1 MIASIIVDILNN
13 QVNRTFDYL
22 IPTHLEKIIKI
33 GYRVKVKFGPRVL
46 VGFVVEIKEDSDF
59 SGRLSE
65 IIDVVDVYPAIR
77 EEFIEIAKYIKEN
90 NFSYYASALQTM
102 LPTALKIKY
111 EKIGKVLNKDLIDNR
126 IAPFIK
132 KDIISIDKL
141 DKDIQKLVYE
151 EIASGNIILDTK
163 FKRNRNEILDKY
175 VYVLDSTISPSSK
188 QGKAL
193 LEYLLELNSPVE
205 INNLVEDSGYSKSV
219 INTLIKNKVLGV
231 FEEEN
236 IKIEYKNQDEDKK
249 VIFNEQQQKAY
260 DRIDL
265 TSNKTYLLHG
275 ITGSGKTE
283 IYLKLIKDCI
293 DSGKKALMLVPEISL
308 TPQITSILVSRF
320 KSDIAIL
327 HSGLSVSEKY
337 NMWKK
342 IYDGDIKI
350 TVGARSAVFAP
361 IDNLGIIIIDEE
373 HEGSYIQDN
382 NPKYD
387 AKEIAHLRALK
398 HNCPLILGSA
408 TPSVVDYH
416 KALANEF
423 ELITLNKRANNRPLP
438 KVEVVSLVDELKM
451 GNNSVFSNKLRKEIV
466 ENYKKGEQSIVFL
479 NRRGYST
486 FVMCRS
492 CGEVIKCE
500 HCDISLTYHQNSN
513 TLKCHHCGYTIN
525 NVIGCPK
532 CGSSKIRY
540 VGSGTQ
546 KIEDDLHNFIPEAK
560 VIRLDHDTTRGKDDY
575 EKAYREFKDK
585 KADILVGTQ
594 MITKGLDFEN
604 VTLVGIINAD
614 LALNYPTYDAYEEAF
629 NVLEQVSGRAGR
641 DKLEGKVIIQTYNPD
656 NPVIKCVKNHD
667 YEGFF
672 NYEIEKRRLTNMPPY
687 SNLYEMMISSI
698 DKSLAMKT
706 AKLIVNTLNKDNKDS
721 VIYGPI
727 EATIFKKND
736 QFRYIIQIQAK
747 DDYIIEK
754 IKNIYPT
761 YQSNKDITLSITRM

>member
-1 MIASIIVDILNN
+1 
-13 QVNRTFDYL
+13 
-22 IPTHLEKIIKI
+22 
-33 GYRVKVKFGPRVL
+33 
-46 VGFVVEIKEDSDF
+46 
-59 SGRLSE
+59 
-65 IIDVVDVYPAIR
+65 
-77 EEFIEIAKYIKEN
+77 
-90 NFSYYASALQTM
+90 
-102 LPTALKIKY
+102 
-111 EKIGKVLNKDLIDNR
+111 
-126 IAPFIK
+126 
-132 KDIISIDKL
+132 
-141 DKDIQKLVYE
+141 
-151 EIASGNIILDTK
+151 
-163 FKRNRNEILDKY
+163 
-175 VYVLDSTISPSSK
+175 
-188 QGKAL
+188 
-193 LEYLLELNSPVE
+193 
-205 INNLVEDSGYSKSV
+205 
-219 INTLIKNKVLGV
+219 
-231 FEEEN
+231 
-236 IKIEYKNQDEDKK
+236 
-249 VIFNEQQQKAY
+249 
-260 DRIDL
+260 
-265 TSNKTYLLHG
+265 
-275 ITGSGKTE
+275 
-283 IYLKLIKDCI
+283 
-293 DSGKKALMLVPEISL
+293 MLVPEISL

-373 HEGSYIQDN
+373 HESSYVQDN

-387 AKEIAHLRALK
+387 AKEIASLRALK

-416 KALANEF
+416 KALTGEY
-423 ELITLNKRANNRPLP
+423 ELITLNKRANNKPLP
-438 KVEVVSLVDELKM
+438 SVEVVSLVDELKR
-451 GNNSVFSNKLRKEIV
+451 GNTSVFSNRLKSEILQ
-466 ENYKKGEQSIVFL
+466 NYKKGEQSIIFL

-525 NVIGCPK
+525 NVVGCPN

-641 DKLEGKVIIQTYNPD
+641 DRLAGKVIIQTYNPT

-672 NYEIEKRRLTNMPPY
+672 NYEINKRKLAMMPPY
-687 SNLYEMMISSI
+687 SSLYEIMVSSENKVEAI
-698 DKSLAMKT
+698 KASKV
-706 AKLIVNTLNKDNKDS
+706 IVNTLKKDNKNS
-721 VIYGPI
+721 YIYGPL
-727 EATIFKKND
+727 EASIFKKND
-736 QFRYIIQIQAK
+736 QYRYIIQIQAM
-747 DDYIIEK
+747 DDKIIEN

-761 YQSNKDITLSITRM
+761 YQSSKDITLSITRK

>member
-1 MIASIIVDILNN
+1 MIASVIVDILNN

-22 IPTHLEKIIKI
+22 IPTHLDKIIKV
-33 GYRVKVKFGPRVL
+33 GFRVKVKFGPRVL
-46 VGFVVEIKEDSDF
+46 VGFVVEIKDSSDF
-59 SGRLSE
+59 SGKLSE
-65 IIDVVDVYPAIR
+65 IIDTVDIYPAIR
-77 EEFIEIAKYIKEN
+77 EEFIDIAKYIKEN

-111 EKIGKVLNKDLIDNR
+111 EKIGKVINKDLINNELL
-126 IAPFIK
+126 PFIK

-141 DKDIQKLVYE
+141 DKNYQKIIYD
-151 EIASGNIILDTK
+151 EIVNGNIVLDTK
-163 FKRNRNEILDKY
+163 FKKNRNEILDKY
-175 VYVLDSTISPSSK
+175 VYVKDSTIVPSSK

-193 LEYLLELNSPVE
+193 LEYLIELNNPIE

-219 INTLIKNKVLGV
+219 INTLIKNEVLGV

-236 IKIEYKNQDEDKK
+236 IKIEYKNNSIDKEI
-249 VIFNEQQQKAY
+249 IFNDEQQKAY
-260 DRIDL
+260 DQIDL
-265 TSNKTYLLHG
+265 KSNKTYLLHG

-283 IYLKLIKDCI
+283 IYLRLIKDCI

-361 IDNLGIIIIDEE
+361 IDNLGVIIIDEE
-373 HEGSYIQDN
+373 HESSYIQDN

-387 AKEIAHLRALK
+387 AKEIATLRANY

-416 KALANEF
+416 KALSNEF
-423 ELITLNKRANNRPLP
+423 ELITLSKRANNKPLP
-438 KVEVVSLVDELKM
+438 KVEVVSLVDELKR
-451 GNNSVFSNKLRKEIV
+451 GNTSVFSTKLRNEIID
-466 ENYKKGEQSIVFL
+466 NYKKGEQSIIFL

-525 NVIGCPK
+525 NVVGCPK

-585 KADILVGTQ
+585 KGDILVGTQ

-641 DKLEGKVIIQTYNPD
+641 DKLEGKVIVQTYNPD

-667 YEGFF
+667 YEAFF
-672 NYEIEKRRLTNMPPY
+672 NYEINKRKLTMMPPF
-687 SNLYEMMISSI
+687 SNLYEMMISSENKI
-698 DKSLAMKT
+698 EALKA
-706 AKLIVNTLNKDNKDS
+706 AKLIVNTLRKDNKDS
-721 VIYGPI
+721 LIFGPL

-736 QFRYIIQIQAK
+736 QYRYVIQIQAM
-747 DDYIIEK
+747 DDKIIEN

-761 YQSNKDITLSITRM
+761 YQASKDITLSITRM